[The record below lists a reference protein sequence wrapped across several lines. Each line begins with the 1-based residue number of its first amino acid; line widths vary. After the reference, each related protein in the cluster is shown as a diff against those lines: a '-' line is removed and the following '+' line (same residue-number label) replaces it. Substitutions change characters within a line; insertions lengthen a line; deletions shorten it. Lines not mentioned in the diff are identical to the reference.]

1 MNLAQMQAAVK
12 QQQKQAKEQE
22 QLVKEMA
29 NKQAGVAAA
38 HRPRSPAARNSTIAE
53 AKEQTGAR
61 ARSPSSPP
69 SPLRVRSPSPSRSL
83 SSPQPPLSPS
93 SPSATTSP
101 SSKHPRSHPLDHSES
116 PDLDV
121 HFAGD
126 TAHMRELV
134 FGRARALAQQ
144 HERSL
149 QINPTKHR
157 IGAVLMT
164 DQQRDGQSF
173 SRAHT
178 NR

>member
-1 MNLAQMQAAVK
+1 
-12 QQQKQAKEQE
+12 
-22 QLVKEMA
+22 
-29 NKQAGVAAA
+29 
-38 HRPRSPAARNSTIAE
+38 
-53 AKEQTGAR
+53 
-61 ARSPSSPP
+61 
-69 SPLRVRSPSPSRSL
+69 
-83 SSPQPPLSPS
+83 
-93 SPSATTSP
+93 
-101 SSKHPRSHPLDHSES
+101 LDHSEA

-157 IGAVLMT
+157 IGAVLMS

-173 SRAHT
+173 SRAHAH
-178 NR
+178 R